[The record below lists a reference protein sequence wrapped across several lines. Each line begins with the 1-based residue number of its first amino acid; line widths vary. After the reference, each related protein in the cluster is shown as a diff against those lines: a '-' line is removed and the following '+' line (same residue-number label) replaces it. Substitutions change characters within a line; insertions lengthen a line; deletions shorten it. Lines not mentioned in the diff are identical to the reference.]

1 MPQTVATEVAGQ
13 VLQNSQRLKISLQ
26 LLRKVELN
34 STFLNGF

>member
-1 MPQTVATEVAGQ
+1 MPQTVAIEVAGQ

-26 LLRKVELN
+26 LLQKVELN